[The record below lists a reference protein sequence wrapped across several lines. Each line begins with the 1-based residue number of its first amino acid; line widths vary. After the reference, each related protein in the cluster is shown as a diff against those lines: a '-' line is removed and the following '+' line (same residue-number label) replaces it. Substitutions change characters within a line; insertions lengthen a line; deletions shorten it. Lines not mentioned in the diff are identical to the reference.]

1 MVELEQ
7 RNPSRGKASRNE
19 RRKAVATVLNALAV
33 AVFISAFFQPLVSGG
48 FNLGR
53 MVWALCAFLVFQ
65 ALLHYVLSRVED

>member
-1 MVELEQ
+1 MVELKQ
-7 RNPSRGKASRNE
+7 RAPSRGKASRNE

-33 AVFISAFFQPLVSGG
+33 AIFISAFFQPLVSGS

-53 MVWALCAFLVFQ
+53 TVWALSGFLVFQ